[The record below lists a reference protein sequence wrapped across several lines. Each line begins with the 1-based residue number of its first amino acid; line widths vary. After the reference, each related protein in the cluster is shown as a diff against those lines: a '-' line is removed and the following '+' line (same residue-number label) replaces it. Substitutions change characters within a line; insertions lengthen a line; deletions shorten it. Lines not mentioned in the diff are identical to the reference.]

1 MWVREAT
8 NAELLMRSALRKPAQ
23 SLHRRMTVDP
33 EQPGDPGDR
42 DASLAKLKSL
52 RRHGLINRGLLKQVW
67 VGNGRSSRP
76 PQPKSPRVC
85 GLHCAT

>member
-1 MWVREAT
+1 MSLLGRLAAGWHPERAAT
-8 NAELLMRSALRKPAQ
+8 IALAHIL
-23 SLHRRMTVDP
+23 S
-33 EQPGDPGDR
+33 
-42 DASLAKLKSL
+42 
-52 RRHGLINRGLLKQVW
+52 LLKQVW